1 MSNVRWLCEISRGYI
16 LDQTLSICLARL
28 SIYPAT
34 SLDSL
39 LATDRQIDR
48 LSKWPGAPLC
58 RSKVPSSSLRIWL
71 LKLCK
76 TLENMLRIHVVLL
89 KFQGEPQNPMVYHC
103 VPTVIYIYC
112 DFFWGSKEK
121 SKHMAVNP
129 CRTNRHSGDPGL
141 FRNLRGLSRFS
152 KAECN
157 WFDR

>member
-103 VPTVIYIYC
+103 VPTVIYIYIVI
-112 DFFWGSKEK
+112 FFGEVKK
-121 SKHMAVNP
+121 NP
-129 CRTNRHSGDPGL
+129 NIWQWTPVEQIGI
-141 FRNLRGLSRFS
+141 
-152 KAECN
+152 AETQGC
-157 WFDR
+157 FEI